1 MPLIQWSDD
10 LSIGIHEIDDQHKK
24 LVSLINDLHDAMKS
38 GQAKQAL
45 EKTLSELADYAVYHF
60 QVEEKYME
68 KFRYPGF
75 PSHKL
80 AHTAFVKKVAAF
92 QADYTSGKLGLSL
105 DLMHFLRDWLTTHIK
120 GTDRQYAAL
129 FLKNGIQ

>member
-1 MPLIQWSDD
+1 MPLIPWSDD

-24 LVSLINDLHDAMKS
+24 LVGLINDLHDAMKS

-68 KFRYPGF
+68 KFRYPEYH
-75 PSHKL
+75 SHKL
-80 AHTAFVKKVAAF
+80 AHAAFVKKVAAF
-92 QADYTSGKLGLSL
+92 QADYKSGKLGLSL
-105 DLMHFLRDWLTTHIK
+105 ELMHFLRDWLTTHIK

-129 FLKNGIQ
+129 FLKNGIK